1 MPTYEFRCE
10 KCSKLFEQ
18 VWSLAEY
25 DRKVK
30 KTQKCPSCGSTPEWS
45 ERYPW
50 CTSRPRRKAD
60 ERM

>member
-30 KTQKCPSCGSTPEWS
+30 KTQKCPSCGSTRVVRAIS
-45 ERYPW
+45 MVQVK
-50 CTSRPRRKAD
+50 TSKKS
-60 ERM
+60 